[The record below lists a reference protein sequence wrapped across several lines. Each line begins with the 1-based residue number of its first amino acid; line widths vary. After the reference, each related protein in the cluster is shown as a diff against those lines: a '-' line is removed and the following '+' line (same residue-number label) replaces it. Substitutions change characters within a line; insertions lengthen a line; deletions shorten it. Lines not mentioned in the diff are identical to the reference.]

1 MAKRRT
7 LPSTLAIRDFHKLG
21 QQVEQACHG
30 RGKTRARY
38 GTLLKY
44 SQDQKITL
52 SELTKARTFARQYP
66 TQAKL
71 NGLCKLADKHGTPL
85 KLSHIVCLVTVKNQ
99 TQRDRLAKAAAT
111 HGWSAKQLTAE
122 IHKIQP
128 KRAYGGKRP
137 IVASDPR
144 VALHQLLHRTDQWL
158 RLAEDWRL
166 RESERKPS
174 ARAKRGLCAKLST
187 AEKAMQQF
195 DAALQLAFMK
205 K

>member
-7 LPSTLAIRDFHKLG
+7 LPTKSIRDFHKLG

-44 SQDQKITL
+44 SQDKKISL
-52 SELTKARTFARQYP
+52 NELTKARTFARQYS
-66 TQAKL
+66 TQAQL
-71 NGLCKLADKHGTPL
+71 NWLCNLGQKHGTPL
-85 KLSHIVCLVTVKNQ
+85 KRSHIVCLVTVKNQ

-144 VALHQLLHRTDQWL
+144 VAVHQLLQRTDQWL

-174 ARAKRGLCAKLST
+174 ARAKRGLCAKLSA
-187 AEKAMQQF
+187 AEKALQQL